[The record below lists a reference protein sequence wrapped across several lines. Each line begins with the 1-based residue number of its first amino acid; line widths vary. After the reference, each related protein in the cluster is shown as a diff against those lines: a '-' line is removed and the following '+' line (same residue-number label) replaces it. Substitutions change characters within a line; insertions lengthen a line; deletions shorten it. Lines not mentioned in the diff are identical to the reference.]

1 MTSQELLDGIKD
13 LAQSQGFYGRL
24 YNQIKDIDDET
35 IDRIAKQYNDML
47 EFIMDIEG

>member
-24 YNQIKDIDDET
+24 YRQIKDIDDET